1 MTVTHKI
8 KNSKGKLVDVEMTRS
23 KAIRYFCYECMGW
36 QKSEVR
42 NCTAPNCPLFP
53 YRPLK
58 IAPEVPQNATSVAQG

>member
-1 MTVTHKI
+1 MTVRHKI

-58 IAPEVPQNATSVAQG
+58 ISSETPQNATSTGQG